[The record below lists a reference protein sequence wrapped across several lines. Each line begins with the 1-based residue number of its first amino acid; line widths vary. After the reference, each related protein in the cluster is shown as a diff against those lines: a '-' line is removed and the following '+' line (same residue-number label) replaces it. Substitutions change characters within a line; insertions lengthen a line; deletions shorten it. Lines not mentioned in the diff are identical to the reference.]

1 MAVSTFDTLRIANAL
16 KDAGFNDEQ
25 AKAIVVAIQDSLGDN
40 VATRSDLSELATR
53 VDLAEL
59 RADMHRSFW
68 VLGGGLVMIMVAL
81 FTLFELL

>member
-16 KDAGFNDEQ
+16 KDAGFDDDQ
-25 AKAIVVAIQDSLGDN
+25 AKAIVAAIQDSLGEN
-40 VATRSDLSELATR
+40 LVTKSDLKLAIS
-53 VDLAEL
+53 EL

-81 FTLFELL
+81 FTLFELI